1 MHTPQRTTTKRTLG
15 FPCTPAPALPGQP
28 QSPAGR
34 AVQQRPTLGEAIHD
48 YVIHLRAAGRA
59 AATIESYGK
68 CLQVLADSLGIAAPL
83 AALSEDRLDAAVAG
97 MAGTDSRGLRKRL
110 EPTLNR
116 YRSTY
121 RSFCQW
127 AFETGRVAANP
138 ASRLRFARVDSAPT
152 TPITAE
158 ETRRFLAVIRRSND
172 PLRLRDEALF
182 CTYALTGMRRSEVLH
197 LDVSD
202 FDSSQKTLR
211 VKAGKGRRWR
221 TVPVVERLVWLLE
234 SLRELQ
240 PRGDETGAKFFIGRV
255 PGKGLS
261 ARQAQA
267 RFQLWKAAAGLRP
280 ELSIHSF
287 RAGFATALHRGSRD
301 LILVARALGHRDLR
315 PTLRYVE
322 VDSRR
327 LSREI
332 ENSFAG
338 VV

>member
-1 MHTPQRTTTKRTLG
+1 MHTLQRTTTTCRLVS
-15 FPCTPAPALPGQP
+15 PCTPVSALSGQP
-28 QSPAGR
+28 QSPAGCAAQR
-34 AVQQRPTLGEAIHD
+34 RPTLVEAIHD

-83 AALSEDRLDAAVAG
+83 AALSEDLLDAAVAG

-138 ASRLRFARVDSAPT
+138 ASRLRSARVDSAPT
-152 TPITAE
+152 APITPE
-158 ETRRFLAVIRRSND
+158 ETRRFLSVIRCSND

-182 CTYALTGMRRSEVLH
+182 CSYAVTGMRRSEVLQ

-202 FDSSQKTLR
+202 FDSSQRILR
-211 VKAGKGRRWR
+211 VKAGKGGRWR
-221 TVPVVERLVWLLE
+221 TVPVVERLGWLLE
-234 SLRELQ
+234 NLREVQ
-240 PRGDETGAKFFIGRV
+240 SQGDETGAKLFPGRV

-267 RFQLWKAAAGLRP
+267 RFELWKAAAGLRP

-322 VDSRR
+322 LDSRR